1 MMALN
6 RYRMRHLAKE
16 GHSGAKRATKLLE
29 RPDRLLGVILI
40 GNNFVNF
47 SAASIATLLAIQI
60 LGEEGVAWAP
70 VICTFVFL
78 IFAEVAPKT
87 IAANYPEKIALPSSH
102 ILSLLLLLLWPLVWA
117 VSALSNTLLKM
128 LGIKHQNDQ
137 GDHLSREEL
146 RTLVFEGAKI
156 ASQSQDM
163 MLGVL
168 DLDEVTVDHIMV
180 PKSEI
185 IGIDLEEP
193 LEDIIN
199 QLRNAQHTR
208 LPVFRED
215 IDHVIGMLHVRDAIR
230 FLTSD
235 EPNKASLVQEID
247 EVYFVPENTALQR
260 QIRNFQARKERIALV
275 VDEYGDVQGIVT
287 LEDILEEIVGE
298 FTTDLASASSD
309 IHPQEDGSFVVD
321 GGATIRSIN
330 RALTWDLPA
339 DGPKTLNGLMTDRL
353 ETFPEAPVSIEI
365 DEYRL
370 EVVRLKDNMIATAKI
385 TRRAATE

>member
-128 LGIKHQNDQ
+128 LGIQHQNDQ
-137 GDHLSREEL
+137 SDHLSREEL

-168 DLDEVTVDHIMV
+168 DLDEVTVDDIMV

-230 FLTSD
+230 FLTSE

-370 EVVRLKDNMIATAKI
+370 EVVRLKDNMIATAKL

>member
-1 MMALN
+1 
-6 RYRMRHLAKE
+6 
-16 GHSGAKRATKLLE
+16 
-29 RPDRLLGVILI
+29 
-40 GNNFVNF
+40 
-47 SAASIATLLAIQI
+47 
-60 LGEEGVAWAP
+60 
-70 VICTFVFL
+70 
-78 IFAEVAPKT
+78 
-87 IAANYPEKIALPSSH
+87 
-102 ILSLLLLLLWPLVWA
+102 
-117 VSALSNTLLKM
+117 
-128 LGIKHQNDQ
+128 
-137 GDHLSREEL
+137 
-146 RTLVFEGAKI
+146 
-156 ASQSQDM
+156 

-339 DGPKTLNGLMTDRL
+339 DGPKTLNGLMTDHS

-370 EVVRLKDNMIATAKI
+370 EVVRLKDNMIATAKL